1 MLSDNNLS
9 RSEKEVLS
17 VIYESEEKL
26 SLRGVMELVNKKYNH
41 KWKPQTVSTFLCR
54 IAHKG
59 YLESERKGRYMYYSP
74 TIDWNTNLKN
84 ELKDIAYMYFNGDM
98 EQLKKYINEI

>member
-1 MLSDNNLS
+1 MLSDNSLS

-17 VIYESEEKL
+17 IIYESEQKL
-26 SLRGVMELVNKKYNH
+26 NLQEIMELVNEKYNH
-41 KWKPQTVSTFLCR
+41 QWKPQTVSTFLSR
-54 IAHKG
+54 TVHKG
-59 YLESERKGRYMYYSP
+59 YLESKREGRHVYYNP
-74 TIDWNTNLKN
+74 TVDWNTDLKN